1 MNNLNLPWLVKM
13 AWRDSRRNRSRLFLF
28 ISSIILGI
36 AALVAIFSFGHN
48 LRRDIDQQA
57 MSLIGADV
65 TISSNRPVSP
75 ELQPLLD
82 SLGDLRSEE
91 RSFASMVFFPRSQGT
106 RLVQVR
112 ALQGGYP
119 YYGKLET
126 TPAEAG
132 TSFQNGQQALVDKTV
147 MLQFG
152 AKVGDTLWVGNLS
165 FEIAGILNKAP
176 GQTGISA
183 TVAPAVYVPLRF
195 LAQTGLDQK
204 GSRINYRYYYKY
216 NREVDLKAL
225 ANKLEPR
232 LEKELVNLE
241 TADSERENLGRS
253 FEDLTSFLALVGFI
267 ALLLGSIGVASAI
280 HVYMREKLPS
290 IAILRCMGVSGRQAF
305 LIYVIQI
312 LGIGLVGSVLGAALG
327 TAVQLL
333 LPQVLQD
340 LLPVE
345 VTVAVSWLAVGQG
358 VLIGLVISLLF
369 ALLPLVSIRNI
380 SPLNTLR
387 LSYENT
393 SLLKD
398 PLKWLVYALIL
409 LFIFGFTYLQTR
421 QLKDSFYF
429 TLGVLVAF
437 LVLVGIA
444 WTLMWLVRR
453 FFPTSWSYLWRQGL
467 SNLFRPN
474 NQTLILIISIGLGTA
489 FICTLYFV
497 QSILLNRIT
506 LSASENQPNMV
517 LFDIQ
522 PAQREAVTRLTR
534 AQGLPVIQQVP
545 IVTMRVEEING
556 LTAEKVLA
564 DTTLEVSIRA
574 FQREMRVT
582 FRDSLTSSEKIT
594 QGTWR
599 GKVAAPD
606 DTVFVSLDQSYAER
620 LKVEVGDTIIFN
632 VQGALIP
639 TVVGSLRKV
648 DWNRIQTNFLVVF
661 PTGVLEEAP
670 QFHVLI
676 TRVPTAQ
683 ASAAFQQKVVRQFPN
698 ISIID
703 LELILS
709 VMDELLEKIGFV
721 IRFMGAFSI
730 MTGVVVLISSVLISK
745 YQRMRESVLLRTMGA
760 SRKQIYAITALEYFF
775 LGALAAGTGIVL
787 SLAGSWALARFSF
800 ETEFSPQL
808 LPVLVLFGLISTLT
822 VVIGL
827 FNSRGVVNR
836 SPLEVLRAEA

>member
-1 MNNLNLPWLVKM
+1 M